1 MSELQTPRAGDDR
14 APDIGVVALLG
25 RGRPPFVRR
34 AVEGGEQVVRDRLA
48 EEKSAEETLAAL
60 DGMDTD
66 DPGFTPRL
74 MELRTGVQGHAR
86 AEGRYGFSHIRRS
99 TDANLAAMAGGRQGR
114 RGHRPHPAPPRS
126 RVRRGQR
133 GPRPR
138 GRRDG
143 PHQGHRP
150 PGHGQGLTPAGPGP
164 GGARTG
170 TRGGRPPRGRT
181 PLLGAKRWTPP
192 SAPASTGAQA
202 HRGAASGF
210 AMR

>member
-99 TDANLAAMAGGRQGR
+99 TDANLAAMAGAVRAAEAIAPT
-114 RGHRPHPAPPRS
+114 RPHPGVESAAANVALGPVAAVMDRTKGT
-126 RVRRGQR
+126 VR
-133 GPRPR
+133 
-138 GRRDG
+138 
-143 PHQGHRP
+143 
-150 PGHGQGLTPAGPGP
+150 
-164 GGARTG
+164 
-170 TRGGRPPRGRT
+170 
-181 PLLGAKRWTPP
+181 
-192 SAPASTGAQA
+192 QA
-202 HRGAASGF
+202 MGKD
-210 AMR
+210 